1 MKKKITIF
9 GSTGS
14 IGDST
19 LDLVKNHPE
28 KYEIVGLT
36 INNNYKKLINQVKN
50 FQPKIVSI
58 NDTRSFEK
66 FKEINSNQSLKV
78 VNGKD
83 CYDEILDYETD
94 IVVAAITGSAGL
106 IPVVKAAK
114 KGISIALANKE
125 SLVCSGSLI
134 TSIANKNGSIIL
146 PVDSEHNAI
155 FQVLDSNN
163 HSSVSKL
170 ILTASGGPFLN
181 TNTKDL
187 INITPEQAIKHPN
200 WSMGK
205 KISVDSATMMNKG
218 LELIEAHYLFEMPHQ
233 KIDVIIHP
241 ESIIHSCVEYTDGSI
256 LSQMGTPD
264 MRIPI
269 SFVLAYPDR
278 ISNSVKKLEL
288 GKIKKLTFFEPDLEK
303 FPCLELAYESLKI
316 KKSAPTILNA
326 ANEVAVDAF
335 LSNKINYLS
344 IPKLVEKT
352 LNKASF
358 SNINSIKDVI
368 EIDHD
373 SRQFTKSMV
382 VSGKY

>member
-28 KYEIVGLT
+28 KYEIVGLS
-36 INNNYKKLINQVKN
+36 INNNYKKLLKQVNSFK
-50 FQPKIVSI
+50 PKIVSI
-58 NDTRSFEK
+58 NNTESFKK
-66 FKEINSNQSLKV
+66 FKEINSNDNLKI
-78 VNGKD
+78 VNGND

-94 IVVAAITGSAGL
+94 MVVAAITGSAGL
-106 IPVVKAAK
+106 MPVIKAAK

-134 TSIANKNGSIIL
+134 TSVAKQNGSIIL

-155 FQVLDSNN
+155 FQVLDVKNR
-163 HSSVSKL
+163 SSVSKL

-181 TNTKDL
+181 SKFEDL
-187 INITPEQAIKHPN
+187 VNITPEQAIKHPN

-218 LELIEAHYLFEMPHQ
+218 LELIEAHYLFEMPY
-233 KIDVIIHP
+233 KNIDVIIHP
-241 ESIIHSCVEYTDGSI
+241 ESIIHSCVEYSDGSI

-278 ISNSVKKLEL
+278 ISNSVQKLEL
-288 GKIKKLTFFEPDLEK
+288 GKVKKLTFFEPDLEK
-303 FPCLELAYESLKI
+303 FPCLELAYEALKI

-326 ANEVAVDAF
+326 ANEIAVDAF
-335 LSNKINYLS
+335 LSSKIKYLS

-358 SNINSIKDVI
+358 SNINSIKDVLG
-368 EIDHD
+368 IDQD
-373 SRQFTKSMV
+373 ARQLAMSMV
-382 VSGKY
+382 ISGKY

>member
-163 HSSVSKL
+163 HSNVSKL

-181 TNTKDL
+181 IKTKDL

>member
-19 LDLVKNHPE
+19 LDLVKSHPE

-36 INNNYKKLINQVKN
+36 INNNYKKLIEQVNN
-50 FQPKIVSI
+50 FNPKIVSI
-58 NDTRSFEK
+58 NNTTSFDK
-66 FKEINSNQSLKV
+66 FKEINLNKSLKV
-78 VNGKD
+78 VNGND
-83 CYDEILDYETD
+83 CYDEILAYETD

-106 IPVVKAAK
+106 MPVVKAAK

-155 FQVLDSNN
+155 FQVLDAKNRTK
-163 HSSVSKL
+163 VSKL

-181 TNTKDL
+181 IKTEDL

-218 LELIEAHYLFEMPHQ
+218 LELIEAHYLFEMPYK

-241 ESIIHSCVEYTDGSI
+241 ESIIHSCVEYADGSI

-269 SFVLAYPDR
+269 SYVLAYPDR

-288 GKIKKLTFFEPDLEK
+288 GKVKKLTFLEPDLEK

-335 LSNKINYLS
+335 LSNRIKYLS

-358 SNINSIKDVI
+358 SNINSIKDVL
-368 EIDHD
+368 EIDKD
-373 SRQFTKSMV
+373 ARQIATSMV
-382 VSGKY
+382 ISGKY